1 MDQDPKPSLVETPE
15 AAEGRVK
22 LAQREH
28 ERMDRAQ
35 VAMFPAVTGFAVE
48 ALKAPAL
55 INGGAAAAMLAF
67 VGTGRQPVTLDTILG
82 LKAFALG
89 LVLAALA
96 TASAYFSQYLYL
108 AHMRSTRHDWHHPFA
123 IETAESR
130 RAIRTGIGFHLFGIA
145 LVLAAYGCAA
155 FGLWSVASSL
165 VPLAAKA

>member
-1 MDQDPKPSLVETPE
+1 MDQDVKPSRVEAPE
-15 AAEGRVK
+15 AIENRVK

-28 ERMDRAQ
+28 ERADRAQ

-96 TASAYFSQYLYL
+96 TASTYLSQYFYL
-108 AHMRSTRHDWHHPFA
+108 AQMRGTKHEWHYPFVF
-123 IETAESR
+123 ETDESR
-130 RAIRTGIGFHLFGIA
+130 RALRFAISFHIVAIA

-155 FGLWSVASSL
+155 FGLWSVAGSL